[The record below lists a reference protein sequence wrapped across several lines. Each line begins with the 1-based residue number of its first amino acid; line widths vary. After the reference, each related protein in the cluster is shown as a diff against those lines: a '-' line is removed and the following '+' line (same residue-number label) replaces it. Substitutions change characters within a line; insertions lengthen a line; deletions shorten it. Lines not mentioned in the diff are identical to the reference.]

1 MTRLTRNTL
10 SLRTVDTLELSA
22 REKEAIGKE
31 NKKEARKA
39 KESKKLKIAVDKS
52 YEEKGIFPQKVPT
65 LSETLMEDSDD
76 EMEIDMLEESDD
88 DFEKAPE

>member
-1 MTRLTRNTL
+1 M
-10 SLRTVDTLELSA
+10 DTLELSA
-22 REKEAIGKE
+22 REKEAIEKE

-39 KESKKLKIAVDKS
+39 RESKKLKIAVDKS

-88 DFEKAPE
+88 DFEKAPEYNTLRIKNFAR